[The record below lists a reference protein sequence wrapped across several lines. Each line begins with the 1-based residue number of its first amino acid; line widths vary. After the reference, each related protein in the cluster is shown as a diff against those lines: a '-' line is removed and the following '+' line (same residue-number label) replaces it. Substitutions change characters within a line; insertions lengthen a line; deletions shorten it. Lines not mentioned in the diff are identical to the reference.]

1 MEEIALVDYHLVQLL
16 MEEPSI
22 KFDPEKHCPLKHMP
36 GFWQIPEK
44 HRIPISTPKQLTT
57 IAGVVD
63 ADVLVAVA
71 VDAVEV
77 VELVVET

>member
-1 MEEIALVDYHLVQLL
+1 
-16 MEEPSI
+16 
-22 KFDPEKHCPLKHMP
+22 MP

-71 VDAVEV
+71 IDAVEV